1 MLPRMANI
9 DSLFPG
15 FKAHWIDGP
24 VGKIFARVG
33 GEGPPLVL
41 IHGFPQTHAEW
52 HRLAPELAKTHT
64 VVCPDL
70 RGYGWSAAPHGDG
83 GKALYTK
90 RGMGEDIVAAMQA
103 LGHIRFGVISHDRG
117 ARVAYRLALDHPG
130 RVERLA
136 LLDILPTVSM
146 WEGMNAARA
155 MQVYHWTFLAQPEPI
170 PENLLKADPV
180 GWLDRTIASW
190 SRAKNLD
197 LFDPLAMRSY
207 AESFSDPSRTH
218 AACEDYRAGAS
229 TDIEHDK
236 ADLAANR
243 RILCPTLVLWGE
255 AGIPAKGA
263 SPLEIWRETFA
274 PQAEGQ
280 AIASG
285 HFLPEENPQ
294 DTLAAVKPFLARE
307 VA

>member
-1 MLPRMANI
+1 MTNI
-9 DSLFPG
+9 DSLFPD
-15 FKAHWIDGP
+15 FEARWIDGP

-33 GEGPPLVL
+33 GKGPPVVL

-52 HRLAPELAKTHT
+52 HEMAGELAKTHT

-90 RGMGEDIVAAMQA
+90 RGMGEDIVAAMSA
-103 LGHIRFGVISHDRG
+103 LGFNRFAVIGHDRG
-117 ARVAYRLALDHPG
+117 ARVAYRLALDHLG
-130 RVERLA
+130 RVERLV

-155 MQVYHWTFLAQPEPI
+155 MQVYHWTFLAQPEPV
-170 PENLLKADPV
+170 PEKLIQADPA
-180 GWLDRTIASW
+180 GWLDHTIASW
-190 SRAKNLD
+190 TRAKKID
-197 LFDPLAMRSY
+197 AFHPLAMAAY
-207 AESFSDPSRTH
+207 ADSFNDPSRIH
-218 AACEDYRAGAS
+218 AACEDYRAGAT
-229 TDIEHDK
+229 TDLDYDK
-236 ADLAANR
+236 ADLGAGKK
-243 RILCPTLVLWGE
+243 ILCPVLVLWGE